1 MNIEQARFN
10 MIEQQIRPWEVL
22 DPQVLD
28 LLFVVKRE
36 DFVPTAYRNLA
47 FADMEIPLGDGQVM
61 LAPRVEAKLLQELGI
76 KKTDKVLEIG
86 TGSGYMAALL
96 AARAEHVVTV
106 ESRPE
111 LAESA
116 RQNLERAG
124 VANVTIEVADGA
136 QGWSQSGPY
145 DAIVVSGSLPTLPAA
160 LLKQLRVGGRLA
172 VTVGLAPVMQA
183 QLITCTAD
191 GIYNTVNL
199 FETVIPQSMAPPRIR
214 FRSDAAD
221 SRTTTGRMA
230 G

>member
-36 DFVPTAYRNLA
+36 DFVPAAYRNLA
-47 FADMEIPLGDGQVM
+47 FADMEIPVGSGQVM
-61 LAPRVEAKLLQELGI
+61 LAPRVEARLLQELGI

-96 AARAEHVVTV
+96 AARAEHVITI

-111 LAESA
+111 LAAFA
-116 RQNLERAG
+116 RENLERAG
-124 VANVTIEVADGA
+124 VTNVTVEVGDGA
-136 QGWSQSGPY
+136 NGWTQRAPY
-145 DAIVVSGSLPTLPAA
+145 DAIIVSGSLPVLPAA

-172 VTVGLAPVMQA
+172 VIVGEAPVMEA
-183 QLITCTAD
+183 QLITCSTE
-191 GIYNTVNL
+191 GVYNTVNL
-199 FETVIPQSMAPPRIR
+199 FETVVPALDGGEAKSG
-214 FRSDAAD
+214 FSF
-221 SRTTTGRMA
+221 
-230 G
+230 

>member
-36 DFVPTAYRNLA
+36 DFVPAAYRNLA
-47 FADMEIPLGDGQVM
+47 FADMEIPIGSGQVM
-61 LAPRVEAKLLQELGI
+61 LAPRVEARLLQELGI
-76 KKTDKVLEIG
+76 KKADKVLEIG

-96 AARAEHVVTV
+96 AARAEHVITI

-111 LAESA
+111 LAAFA

-124 VANVTIEVADGA
+124 VTNVTVEVGDGA
-136 QGWSQSGPY
+136 NGWTQRAPY
-145 DAIVVSGSLPTLPAA
+145 DAIVVSGSLPILPAA

-172 VTVGLAPVMQA
+172 VIVGEAPVMEA
-183 QLITCTAD
+183 QLITCSTE
-191 GIYNTVNL
+191 GVFNTVNL
-199 FETVIPQSMAPPRIR
+199 FETVVPALDGGEAKSG
-214 FRSDAAD
+214 FSF
-221 SRTTTGRMA
+221 
-230 G
+230 

>member
-10 MIEQQIRPWEVL
+10 MIEQQIRPWDVL

-36 DFVPTAYRNLA
+36 DFTPPAYRNLA
-47 FADMEIPLGDGQVM
+47 FADMEIPLGDGQMM
-61 LAPRVEAKLLQELGI
+61 LAPKIEAKMLQELGL

-96 AARAEHVVTV
+96 AARSEHVVTV
-106 ESRPE
+106 EKRPALIE
-111 LAESA
+111 IA

-124 VANVTIEVADGA
+124 VTNVTIELGDGA
-136 QGWSQSGPY
+136 NGWSQRGPY
-145 DAIVVSGSLPTLPAA
+145 DAIVVSGSIPSVPDA

-172 VTVGLAPVMQA
+172 VVVGEAPVMEA

-199 FETVIPQSMAPPRIR
+199 FETVIPSLDGVTAKES
-214 FRSDAAD
+214 FSF
-221 SRTTTGRMA
+221 
-230 G
+230 

>member
-36 DFVPTAYRNLA
+36 DFVPAAYRNLA
-47 FADMEIPLGDGQVM
+47 FADMELPLGSNQVM
-61 LAPRVEAKLLQELGI
+61 LAPRVEAKMLQELGI

-96 AARAEHVVTV
+96 AARAEHVVSV
-106 ESRPE
+106 ENRPE
-111 LAESA
+111 LAEFA

-124 VANVTIEVADGA
+124 ISNVTIEVADGA
-136 QGWSQSGPY
+136 NGWSQSGPY
-145 DAIVVSGSLPTLPAA
+145 DAIIVSGSLPTLPAA

-172 VTVGLAPVMQA
+172 VTVGQAPVMQA

-199 FETVIPQSMAPPRIR
+199 FETVIPAIDGTATQSD
-214 FRSDAAD
+214 FSF
-221 SRTTTGRMA
+221 
-230 G
+230 

>member
-36 DFVPTAYRNLA
+36 DFVPAAYRNLA
-47 FADMEIPLGDGQVM
+47 FADMEIPVGSGQVM
-61 LAPRVEAKLLQELGI
+61 LAPRVEARLLQELGI

-96 AARAEHVVTV
+96 AARAEHVITI

-111 LAESA
+111 LAAFA
-116 RQNLERAG
+116 RENLERAG
-124 VANVTIEVADGA
+124 VTNVTVEVGDGA
-136 QGWSQSGPY
+136 NGWTQRAPY
-145 DAIVVSGSLPTLPAA
+145 DAIVVSGSLPVLPAA

-172 VTVGLAPVMQA
+172 VIVGEAPVMEA
-183 QLITCTAD
+183 QLITCSTE
-191 GIYNTVNL
+191 GVYNTVNL
-199 FETVIPQSMAPPRIR
+199 FETVVPALDGGEAKSG
-214 FRSDAAD
+214 FSF
-221 SRTTTGRMA
+221 
-230 G
+230 

>member
-36 DFVPTAYRNLA
+36 DFVPAAYRNLA
-47 FADMEIPLGDGQVM
+47 FADMEIPLGSGQVM
-61 LAPRVEAKLLQELGI
+61 LAPKIEAKMLQELAI
-76 KKTDKVLEIG
+76 KNTDKVLEIG

-96 AARAEHVVTV
+96 AARAEHVVSI

-111 LAESA
+111 LADFA

-124 VANVTIEVADGA
+124 VTNVTIEVADGA
-136 QGWSQSGPY
+136 NGWTPRGPY
-145 DAIVVSGSLPTLPAA
+145 DAIIVSGSLPTLPTA
-160 LLKQLRVGGRLA
+160 LLRQLRVGGRLA
-172 VTVGLAPVMQA
+172 VTVGVAPVMQA

-199 FETVIPQSMAPPRIR
+199 FETVIPAIDGGTANSG
-214 FRSDAAD
+214 FSF
-221 SRTTTGRMA
+221 
-230 G
+230 

>member
-36 DFVPTAYRNLA
+36 DFVPPAYRNLA
-47 FADMEIPLGDGQVM
+47 FADMEIPLGNGQMM
-61 LAPRVEAKLLQELGI
+61 LAPKIEAKMLQELGL

-106 ESRPE
+106 ESRPA
-111 LAESA
+111 LVDIAK
-116 RQNLERAG
+116 QNLARAG
-124 VANVTIEVADGA
+124 VTNVTVELGDGA
-136 QGWSQSGPY
+136 NGWPQRGPY
-145 DAIVVSGSLPTLPAA
+145 DAIVVSGSLPTVPDA

-172 VTVGLAPVMQA
+172 VVVGQAPVMEA

-199 FETVIPQSMAPPRIR
+199 FETVIPAL
-214 FRSDAAD
+214 DGVAAKE
-221 SRTTTGRMA
+221 SFSF
-230 G
+230 

>member
-36 DFVPTAYRNLA
+36 DFVPAAYRNLA
-47 FADMEIPLGDGQVM
+47 FADLEIPLGSGQVM
-61 LAPRVEAKLLQELGI
+61 LAPRIEARLLQELGVQ
-76 KKTDKVLEIG
+76 KTDKVLEIG

-106 ESRPE
+106 ECRPE
-111 LAESA
+111 LADFA

-124 VANVTIEVADGA
+124 VANVAVEIGDGA
-136 QGWSQSGPY
+136 NGWSQRGPY
-145 DAIVVSGSLPTLPAA
+145 DVILVSGSVPTLPDA

-172 VTVGLAPVMQA
+172 VVVGEAPVMEA
-183 QLITCTAD
+183 QLITCVAD

-199 FETVIPQSMAPPRIR
+199 FETVTPALDSI
-214 FRSDAAD
+214 AAK
-221 SRTTTGRMA
+221 SGFA
-230 G
+230 F

>member
-36 DFVPTAYRNLA
+36 DFTPPAYRNLA
-47 FADMEIPLGDGQVM
+47 FADMEIPLGSGQVM
-61 LAPRVEAKLLQELGI
+61 LAPKIEAKMLQELVL

-111 LAESA
+111 LAATAKE
-116 RQNLERAG
+116 NLERAG
-124 VANVTIEVADGA
+124 VANVTVEIGNGA
-136 QGWSQSGPY
+136 EGWSQRGPY
-145 DAIVVSGSLPTLPAA
+145 DAIVVSGSLPVVPAS

-172 VTVGLAPVMQA
+172 VVVGEAPVMEA
-183 QLITCTAD
+183 QLITCTGE

-199 FETVIPQSMAPPRIR
+199 FETVIPALDGIETKAS
-214 FRSDAAD
+214 F
-221 SRTTTGRMA
+221 TF
-230 G
+230 

>member
-36 DFVPTAYRNLA
+36 DFVPAAYRNLA
-47 FADMEIPLGDGQVM
+47 FADMEIPVGSGQVM
-61 LAPRVEAKLLQELGI
+61 LAPRVEARLLQELGI

-96 AARAEHVVTV
+96 AARAEHVITI

-111 LAESA
+111 LAAFA
-116 RQNLERAG
+116 RENLERAD
-124 VANVTIEVADGA
+124 VTNVTVEVGDGA
-136 QGWSQSGPY
+136 NGWTQRAPY
-145 DAIVVSGSLPTLPAA
+145 DAIVVSGSLPVLPSA

-172 VTVGLAPVMQA
+172 VIVGEAPVMEA
-183 QLITCTAD
+183 QLITCSTE
-191 GIYNTVNL
+191 GVYNTVNL
-199 FETVIPQSMAPPRIR
+199 FETVVPALDGGEAKSG
-214 FRSDAAD
+214 FSF
-221 SRTTTGRMA
+221 
-230 G
+230 